1 MGYFI
6 TTIALLSV
14 LMITIL
20 VIGVE
25 YENNSVDT
33 FIVGLIYCA
42 LSIVYSAC
50 TANDLLVEFTY
61 MAMIFALLL
70 LNRLSLKGSDEHL
83 MFKLAAMLGVE
94 CLILVMTD
102 FKIAFTV
109 ALSICIVS
117 NVRRWLK
124 SGINTM

>member
-14 LMITIL
+14 LMVTIL
-20 VIGVE
+20 IIGVE

-33 FIVGLIYCA
+33 FIVGMIYSVLA
-42 LSIVYSAC
+42 VVYAAC
-50 TANDLLVEFTY
+50 TVDDLLITWVYIT
-61 MAMIFALLL
+61 MIFAMLL
-70 LNRLSLKGSDEHL
+70 LNRLSLRGSDEHL
-83 MFKLAAMLGVE
+83 MPKLAAMLGVE
-94 CLILVMTD
+94 CLIVVMTD
-102 FKIAFTV
+102 FKIDLTV

>member
-1 MGYFI
+1 MCYFI

-25 YENNSVDT
+25 FENSSIDT
-33 FIVGLIYCA
+33 FIVGMIYSVFA
-42 LSIVYSAC
+42 VLYAAC
-50 TANDLLVEFTY
+50 TVDDLLIAWVYIT
-61 MAMIFALLL
+61 MIFAMLL
-70 LNRLSLKGSDEHL
+70 LNRLSLRGSDKYL
-83 MFKLAAMLGVE
+83 MTKIAALLGVE
-94 CLILVMTD
+94 CLMVVMTD
-102 FKIAFTV
+102 FKIALTV